1 MTLFTTYRAMHAK
14 QRKFGDIVIEG
25 YFFTPTLLIVTA
37 FTIRTFLPF
46 MHIILLVTD
55 ETLRLE
61 LFFV

>member
-1 MTLFTTYRAMHAK
+1 MTLFATYRAMHAK

-46 MHIILLVTD
+46 VRIILLVTD
-55 ETLRLE
+55 ETLCLE
-61 LFFV
+61 FFLI